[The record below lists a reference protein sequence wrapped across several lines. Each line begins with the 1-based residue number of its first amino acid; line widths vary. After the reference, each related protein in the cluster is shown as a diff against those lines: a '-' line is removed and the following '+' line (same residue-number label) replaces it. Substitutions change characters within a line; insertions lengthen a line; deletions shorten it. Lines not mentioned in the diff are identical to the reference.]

1 MAALPARSVRGYGWL
16 VMGVAPYVVDP
27 TDPRAPPED
36 VWKPM
41 SEEERRRVVASLPS
55 EIPRPLPLEGDA
67 HRLAKWRALEAL
79 DEFFRRRGRSVH
91 LGSELPIYYPGEA
104 VFAPDV
110 IAVLDVEPHERE
122 SGW

>member
-67 HRLAKWRALEAL
+67 HRLANGARWRRSTSSSGAAGAASIS
-79 DEFFRRRGRSVH
+79 DPSCRSTTRARRCSR
-91 LGSELPIYYPGEA
+91 PT
-104 VFAPDV
+104 
-110 IAVLDVEPHERE
+110 
-122 SGW
+122 